1 MSGKIVVAQGRDLI
15 KTKKR
20 IDISGQEIDPVT
32 KKVIEPVEKP
42 YVPTPEEMAAAQRKT
57 EAQPSAGA
65 GPGGL
70 NEIITQKLQEKIG
83 DAIGDALGKMDLG
96 DLIGQ
101 AIDKAL
107 KK

>member
-65 GPGGL
+65 GPSSGGL
-70 NEIITQKLQEKIG
+70 TEII
-83 DAIGDALGKMDLG
+83 DALARKKVESITKLVDERVVE
-96 DLIGQ
+96 I
-101 AIDKAL
+101 L
-107 KK
+107 KESIK